1 MAATESW
8 NAGLSD
14 GRISLRALLQTVI
27 AEADRYRL
35 VFIAL
40 LLLQIVAYSYFF
52 TEMTLTDHTF
62 PNSRLY
68 DYPSFKT
75 SGEGRWL
82 ADLIILAQGGSGVQ
96 SLQMIGAALLQ
107 ALNGILFARLVGLQ
121 RKTDVFLLAGVL
133 CLYPAFLDYYS
144 FAADHISFVIAD
156 TFVILG
162 SLVWV
167 RSRRDPTRILGASTF
182 YFMALATYA
191 PKIASVSVFLLFNLI
206 LVLTVHAVRRRS
218 APDAEPPAAV
228 LREVLLTPAPLLL
241 SAVLF
246 WLSSK
251 VVITAPIWPSTRLN
265 GVGQAIEE
273 VGESYRTFFDY
284 LASGVGGVPRGV
296 LGLIPLIL
304 VALGLLALLAW
315 PGRDRSVRL
324 ALLAAVLLVPVA
336 VNAANIV
343 NSATPT
349 DSGRFYAAYGYA
361 LLFFLGL
368 ALQPRSLRWAALPLA
383 WLLLWF
389 FLVLGTQQSNAAQ
402 LKTTYELNMINR
414 VLVRVEPLLGTPM
427 KERTALVVIGRYP
440 TFRLADFVRWPSAKD
455 APHMLTTEA
464 FASYRQAEIL
474 NFFLGKERL
483 RQPTEAEK
491 QSALLLAKDVRP
503 WPSPDA
509 VFLDGRTVV
518 VALQPYG
525 QDVPV
530 SWTSNG

>member
-1 MAATESW
+1 MSATESW
-8 NAGLSD
+8 NAGLSY
-14 GRISLRALLQTVI
+14 GRISLRALLRTFI
-27 AEADRYRL
+27 AWAARYRL

-121 RKTDVFLLAGVL
+121 RKMHVFLLAGIL

-167 RSRRDPTRILGASTF
+167 LSRRDPTRILGTSTF

-218 APDAEPPAAV
+218 APDAEPPAV
-228 LREVLLTPAPLLL
+228 LREALLAPAPLLL

-246 WLSSK
+246 WISSK

-265 GVGQAIEE
+265 GAGQAIEE

-304 VALGLLALLAW
+304 VALGLLALQAW
-315 PGRDRSVRL
+315 PGLDRSVRL

-349 DSGRFYAAYGYA
+349 DSGRFYAAHGYA

-414 VLVRVEPLLGTPM
+414 VLVRVEPLLGTPI

-440 TFRLADFVRWPSAKD
+440 PFRIADFVRWPSVKD

-464 FASYRQAEIL
+464 FASYRQIEIL
-474 NFFLGKERL
+474 NFLLGENLLRRPSEKEKQVAL
-483 RQPTEAEK
+483 NQAEK
-491 QSALLLAKDVRP
+491 VSP
-503 WPSPDA
+503 WPADTS
-509 VFLDGRTVV
+509 VFLSGKSVV
-518 VALQPYG
+518 VLLQHHRPDG
-525 QDVPV
+525 PVTWTQDP
-530 SWTSNG
+530 